1 MNQDTNKPVAKVQAV
16 GWAGSL
22 VTLVLL
28 VGSLAGVDI
37 PADKVNEVVIGI
49 SALVS
54 IVTFLAG
61 YFKKSKVKES

>member
-16 GWAGSL
+16 GWAGGV
-22 VTLVLL
+22 VTLILL
-28 VGSLAGVDI
+28 VCSLLGVNI
-37 PADKVNEVVIGI
+37 PADQVNQVIIGI

-61 YFKKSKVKES
+61 YFKKSKAKE